1 MGRLRMVSP
10 GVIGSTLT
18 TTDKVI
24 ELGTGTSGTPSGDAG
39 VVIGR
44 GSSDNAALLWD
55 ESRDEFVLCTTSATG
70 GSSGDLTFT
79 PANLSVERI
88 GAGTEQ
94 AQAEGHFVRD
104 VAASPVHS
112 TNAQIILEDD
122 ARPCLALVGSAGNI
136 ALIEFGDNAASAAGM
151 LYYDHGADTLRVDC
165 GGNSDRLKVA
175 ANGDATIA
183 GDIILDDGGALK
195 EAGGTAAGTFDG
207 SGNVTKIGQGSP
219 SSSDVLTWDGAKW
232 APAAASG
239 GGLAADD
246 ENLILHMIA
255 FA

>member
-1 MGRLRMVSP
+1 MGRPRFSSP

-18 TTDKVI
+18 TTDKLI
-24 ELGTGTSGTPSGDAG
+24 ELGTGTSGTPAGDAG
-39 VVIGR
+39 VVIER
-44 GSSDNAALLWD
+44 GSSDNAAILWD

-70 GSSGDLTFT
+70 GSSGDLTFDR
-79 PANLSVERI
+79 ANMSVARI

-112 TNAQIILEDD
+112 ANAQVILEDD
-122 ARPCLALVGSAGNI
+122 ARPCLSLAGSAGNI
-136 ALIEFGDNAASAAGM
+136 GLIEFADNAASAAGM
-151 LYYDHGADTLRVDC
+151 LYYDHGLDTFRVDC
-165 GGNSDRLKVA
+165 GGNADRLKVA

-183 GDIILDDGGALK
+183 GDIILDDGGSLK
-195 EAGGTAAGTFDG
+195 EAGGTAAVTFDG

-232 APAAASG
+232 APSAAAG
-239 GGLAADD
+239 GASADD
-246 ENLILHMIA
+246 HNLLGMA
-255 FA
+255 LLWS

>member
-18 TTDKVI
+18 TTDKII
-24 ELGTGTSGTPSGDAG
+24 ELGTGTTTPSGDAG
-39 VVIGR
+39 VVIER

-55 ESRDEFVLCTTSATG
+55 ESRDEFVFCTTSATG

-112 TNAQIILEDD
+112 ATAQVILEDD
-122 ARPCLALVGSAGNI
+122 ARPAIQLAGSSGNI
-136 ALIEFGDNAASAAGM
+136 GLIQFADNAAAASGM
-151 LYYDHGADTLRVDC
+151 VYYDHGADTLRVDC

-183 GDIILDDGGALK
+183 GDIILDDGGSLK
-195 EAGGTAAGTFDG
+195 EAGGTAAVTFDG

-239 GGLAADD
+239 GASADNDTSTALA
-246 ENLILHMIA
+246 IA
-255 FA
+255 FWVN